1 MEYPYVP
8 GTIANGRGRDGIV
21 LPWRERKVVRLSLPA
36 TRQHDKIGRDLPLE
50 RERVPPARFSNPDP
64 VSGDPNLIITLFDAV
79 RRGRRSVVRPFRLG
93 RSEIIKAAI
102 LNLNYLKQS
111 A

>member
-1 MEYPYVP
+1 VEC
-8 GTIANGRGRDGIV
+8 
-21 LPWRERKVVRLSLPA
+21 W
-36 TRQHDKIGRDLPLE
+36 DKIGRDLPLE